1 MAGRG
6 SRKTTFDKLQRER
19 ARREKQAAK
28 RARRQGGVDR
38 SSDATLR
45 PLEPNDPGL
54 VTDPQLVTD
63 PESVP
68 PTEELGSADG

>member
-45 PLEPNDPGL
+45 PLEPNEPGS
-54 VTDPQLVTD
+54 VTD
-63 PESVP
+63 PEAVP

>member
-45 PLEPNDPGL
+45 PLEPNDPGF
-54 VTDPQLVTD
+54 VAD
-63 PESVP
+63 PESVT
-68 PTEELGSADG
+68 PTEELGSTEG

>member
-45 PLEPNDPGL
+45 PLEPNEPGL
-54 VTDPQLVTD
+54 VTDAEPG
-63 PESVP
+63 P
-68 PTEELGSADG
+68 PPEELGPTDS

>member
-45 PLEPNDPGL
+45 PLEPNEPGL
-54 VTDPQLVTD
+54 ATDT
-63 PESVP
+63 ESGP
-68 PTEELGSADG
+68 PPEELGTPDA

>member
-45 PLEPNDPGL
+45 PLEPSEPGL
-54 VTDPQLVTD
+54 VPD
-63 PESVP
+63 PESAT
-68 PTEELGSADG
+68 PTEELGSTDG